1 MGTYKEIRGT
11 HIVSVTSD
19 APSPVN
25 GQMWYNSTERVI
37 KGFTSSPVG
46 SWSTDANM
54 NTGRRYPGGA
64 GTNTAAL
71 AYGGTPNSD
80 DLLANT
86 ESYNGTSWTEVNDL
100 NTARYQTGGLGVV
113 YTAAL
118 LAGGYKGPPG
128 SPSTYT
134 AAETENWNGTSWTEV
149 NNLNQAKRSNGMAG
163 TNTAGLLFG
172 GVTAPPTTILDET
185 ESWNGTSWTE
195 VNDLNTAR
203 YNIQGVGATNTAA
216 LAVAGRNPPGS
227 LAIVESWNGSSWTE
241 TTDVNTARFDAGSTK
256 GDYTNALLIA
266 GYTPS
271 PGFLA
276 NVEVWNGSSWT
287 ETTDLSSAKADLQ
300 GAGTGTAGIAFGG
313 RTPPNNNSAT
323 TEIFSSPTTST
334 VTFTVS

>member
-1 MGTYKEIRGT
+1 MADYKDIVGTAVRNNAGNL
-11 HIVSVTSD
+11 SSD
-19 APSPVN
+19 
-25 GQMWYNSTERVI
+25 QQDQIFYDSTNI
-37 KGFTSSPVG
+37 DFKYQFPAKIA
-46 SWSTDANM
+46 SWRTDANM

-64 GTNTAAL
+64 GTSTAAL

-100 NTARYQTGGLGVV
+100 NTARYQTNGLGVV

-134 AAETENWNGTSWTEV
+134 AAETENWNGTSWAEV
-149 NNLNQAKRSNGMAG
+149 NNLNQAKRTNGMAG
-163 TNTAGLLFG
+163 TNTAGLLYG

-216 LAVAGRNPPGS
+216 LAIAGRNPPGS

-241 TTDVNTARFDAGSTK
+241 TTDVNTARFDAGTTK

-276 NVEVWNGSSWT
+276 NVEVWNGSS
-287 ETTDLSSAKADLQ
+287 
-300 GAGTGTAGIAFGG
+300 
-313 RTPPNNNSAT
+313 
-323 TEIFSSPTTST
+323 
-334 VTFTVS
+334 